1 MVHHVQDVTDAF
13 LRARERGAWPV
24 DRVIAALPSAAAAFE
39 GLRCEWDSDAGE
51 EWIRLLKTST
61 VLALLW
67 VPGPLVIATTGHHDI
82 DDEIERLTGL
92 IVEQVNVAH
101 IDAPVLSVRADAIGQ
116 IWPGHE
122 WPTGSVDPAVLSAH
136 DLWYATC

>member
-1 MVHHVQDVTDAF
+1 MQDVTDIF

-24 DRVIAALPSAAAAFE
+24 ESVVAALPASTVPAFE
-39 GLRCEWDSDAGE
+39 GLRCEWDQSAGE
-51 EWIRLLKTST
+51 DWIRLLKTSM

-82 DDEIERLTGL
+82 DDEIERITGL
-92 IVEQVNVAH
+92 AVEQINVAH
-101 IDAPVLSVRADAIGQ
+101 IDSPVLSLRADAIGQ
-116 IWPGHE
+116 IWGDRE
-122 WPTGSVDPAVLSAH
+122 WPTGAIDPAAMSAH